1 MSALRWAAALGN
13 ADWHLC
19 APLLVALAAAWH
31 TDIATV
37 TTGIAAYSLG
47 QGLALPL
54 WGWLA
59 DRYGPGHS
67 LRTGLAVAAAASV
80 GSALCPGPGWWVAL
94 RTAAGAGFATVTP
107 SVSLYY
113 ESLRSAPTRQRAFA
127 TLTTVTAASAI
138 ASPVLADTVLRIG
151 SWRPAFAVIAVLT
164 AVTIW
169 RLGDTRSRPTPAHG
183 GRRRADSLAP
193 SPTADGARGRTRA
206 ADDGPRVRDET
217 AAGPRVPDEAAAGP
231 RARDKAAAGPRARDE
246 TAAGPRA
253 RDETAAGPR
262 VPDETA
268 ADPPAPAPDEWPP
281 RTGSAART
289 CAAYGT
295 VLGLGAAEG
304 AVLLGLPALLAPA
317 LATAGEETSTS
328 AVLVTYAVG
337 VLAGTLVLRRHARV
351 WSPKRL
357 LGTGGSLAMTGA
369 SLAAVLPGTAVLML
383 CAALLG
389 VAWSYLHTTLQTW
402 LPRLLP
408 PPVRARAASLFSA
421 AAILASSATVAA
433 TTSLLQ
439 DGRHSAVFAT
449 GAALC
454 AALTCWTLL
463 VARRWPGPAA
473 QPGPGPQPGSPP
485 SGMGAPEGMP
495 EAT

>member
-113 ESLRSAPTRQRAFA
+113 ESLRSAPARQRAFA

-169 RLGDTRSRPTPAHG
+169 RLGDTRSGQAEAQAQAPAHG
-183 GRRRADSLAP
+183 GRRRTGGFAA
-193 SPTADGARGRTRA
+193 SPTGDGARERARA
-206 ADDGPRVRDET
+206 ADGR
-217 AAGPRVPDEAAAGP
+217 AAGPRTPDACTP
-231 RARDKAAAGPRARDE
+231 RA
-246 TAAGPRA
+246 
-253 RDETAAGPR
+253 
-262 VPDETA
+262 
-268 ADPPAPAPDEWPP
+268 
-281 RTGSAART
+281 GSAART

-328 AVLVTYAVG
+328 AVLVTYALG
-337 VLAGTLVLRRHARV
+337 VLTGTLVLRRHARV

-369 SLAAVLPGTAVLML
+369 FLAAVLPGTGVLML

-408 PPVRARAASLFSA
+408 PPARARAASLFSA

-463 VARRWPGPAA
+463 VARRWPGP
-473 QPGPGPQPGSPP
+473 GPQPGSPP